1 MTTLLCS
8 DQLDGFE
15 CICADDDLRFDSD
28 GVAKIC
34 VHLGGLPVQE
44 SISIMAYEF
53 NQPQQNFGLQ
63 TETETRPSG
72 RNLPLMDP
80 NRLDKGKRPILSQM
94 AWPTMH

>member
-1 MTTLLCS
+1 M
-8 DQLDGFE
+8 
-15 CICADDDLRFDSD
+15 DLNACVR
-28 GVAKIC
+28 IC

-80 NRLDKGKRPILSQM
+80 NGVDKGKINFVSDGVPDHALVLEILGCDQSVLLLIFF
-94 AWPTMH
+94 